1 MLRRTPDLYRLVT
14 GLRKARIHPIQ
25 QRHHGLMEHV
35 KYVDGA
41 CYNASEQKS
50 QVQKPVPS
58 LISTLDCSYRAFIAQ
73 QGRYVG
79 LSFL

>member
-1 MLRRTPDLYRLVT
+1 
-14 GLRKARIHPIQ
+14 
-25 QRHHGLMEHV
+25 MEHV